1 MKSDVREY
9 RLPASFFMKN
19 REKLAACLPDRFVAV
34 LFAGNAVCMSG
45 DSDYPFFAN
54 RNFYYFAGIEQ
65 EESVLVLLQTQEM
78 KMTSYLF
85 IQIADERKERWM
97 GKRLT
102 KDYASTYS
110 GIDRVMDLPSL
121 DDFLL
126 PYISDESLPIVL
138 ETNLSRGPGKA
149 FEKRVLSLPKERE
162 AISLMPIGSKLRMV
176 KEPCEIEM
184 IRTAI
189 KLTGEASREF
199 IPLISPGVSE
209 LALTSSFDYSLAKR
223 GCLVPAFPTIIATGE
238 NALCLHH
245 MNPSGTASA
254 GDLIQIDV
262 GGRVGG
268 LCADISRVFPV
279 NGQFSARQSA
289 LYQAVIMCQKAA
301 VSYIRPGVTLAQI
314 NDVTRETA
322 RQEID
327 RIGLFPDNES
337 EEKDVSKYYWH
348 SVSHHLGHDVHDV
361 CEKDTPLSPGM
372 VLTVEPGLY
381 IPEWGMGFRIEDD
394 VLVTVGGCEV
404 LSDDL
409 AREAE
414 DICAQMNHAKKW
426 GD

>member
-9 RLPASFFMKN
+9 RLPASFFMNN
-19 REKLAACLPDRFVAV
+19 RKKLAACLPDRFVAV
-34 LFAGNAVCMSG
+34 LFAGNPVCMSG
-45 DSDYPFFAN
+45 DSDYPFYAN

-65 EESVLVLLQTQEM
+65 EESVLVLLQTKEM
-78 KMTSYLF
+78 KMASYLF
-85 IQIADERKERWM
+85 IQIADERKERWL

-102 KDYASTYS
+102 KVDANTYS
-110 GIDRVMDLPSL
+110 DIDAVMDLPSL

-126 PYISDESLPIVL
+126 PYISDESLPIAL

-149 FEKRVLSLPKERE
+149 FEKRVLSQKKERE
-162 AISLMPIGSKLRMV
+162 LISLMPIISKLRMI

-184 IRTAI
+184 IRMAI
-189 KLTGEASREF
+189 QLTGDVIREL

-209 LALTSSFDYSLAKR
+209 LTLTSSFDYFLARR
-223 GCLVPAFPTIIATGE
+223 GCLVPAFPTIIAAGE

-245 MNPSGTASA
+245 MTPSGAA
-254 GDLIQIDV
+254 REGDLIQIDV

-279 NGQFSARQSA
+279 VGEFSARQLA

-301 VSYIRPGVTLAQI
+301 VTYIRPGVTLAQI

-322 RQEID
+322 KQEID
-327 RIGLFPDNES
+327 KMGLFSDSKS

-361 CEKDTPLSPGM
+361 SDQDALLSPGM

-394 VLVTVGGCEV
+394 VLVTSGGCEA

-409 AREAE
+409 VREAN
-414 DICAQMNHAKKW
+414 DICAQMNHSKKR
-426 GD
+426 GE